1 MMAIPVAVIGCGHLG
16 TFHARTYAANPRC
29 RLVTVVDVDP
39 ERAARLAAELGCE
52 AESNCANLQGRV
64 RAASLATPTTTHE
77 AIARELLAAGID
89 VLVEKP
95 IAPDGE
101 AGARMV
107 AAARSAGRIL
117 AVGQIERCNPAFV
130 CARRDLMKPRFI
142 ESHRLSTF
150 VPRSLDVD
158 VVLDLMIHDI
168 DLVLSLATSP
178 LEAVDAV
185 GVPVITA
192 EADIA
197 NARLRFADGSVANL
211 TASRV
216 SGQRMRKIRFFERNL
231 YLSVDLA
238 GRKVERVRLIP
249 LEPSTATDEALPPEA
264 ALLAA
269 RGLRLD
275 RAVLDATEGDA
286 LATEVEAFLAACAGE
301 GAPVVDGE
309 GGVRSLEVALRVR
322 EAVCASLERLGA
334 AAPR

>member
-1 MMAIPVAVIGCGHLG
+1 MPIPVAVVGCGHLG

-29 RLVTVVDVDP
+29 TLVAVADIVPD
-39 ERAARLAAELGCE
+39 RAARLASELGCE
-52 AESNCANLQGRV
+52 ALSSHGALKGRV
-64 RAASLATPTTTHE
+64 RAASIATPTTTHE
-77 AIARELLAAGID
+77 AIAQDLLAAGID
-89 VLVEKP
+89 LLVEKP
-95 IAPDGE
+95 IAPEAE

-107 AAARSAGRIL
+107 AAARSAKRIL
-117 AVGQIERCNPAFV
+117 GVGQIERCNPAFV
-130 CARRDLMKPRFI
+130 SARRDLVHPRFI

-168 DLVLSLATSP
+168 DLVLSLAVSP
-178 LEAVDAV
+178 LEGVEAV
-185 GVPVITA
+185 GVPVITQ

-238 GRKVERVRLIP
+238 GRKVERVRLVPLDPSIP
-249 LEPSTATDEALPPEA
+249 LDGTLPPEA

-269 RGLRLD
+269 RGLRLE

-286 LATEVEAFLAACAGE
+286 LAIEIGAFLAACAGE
-301 GAPVVDGE
+301 GSVVVDGE
-309 GGVRSLEVALRVR
+309 GGLRSLEVALRVR
-322 EAVCASLERLGA
+322 EAVGASLSRVGGST
-334 AAPR
+334 PR